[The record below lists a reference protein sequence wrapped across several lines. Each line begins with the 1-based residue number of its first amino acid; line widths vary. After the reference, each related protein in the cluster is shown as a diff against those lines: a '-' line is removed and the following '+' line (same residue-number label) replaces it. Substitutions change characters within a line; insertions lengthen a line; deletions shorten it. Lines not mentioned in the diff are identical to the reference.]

1 MINEDLTL
9 AYMWVEPHL
18 ISSRVLFLSEEILS
32 EHSGTQDKHKFNIF
46 G

>member
-18 ISSRVLFLSEEILS
+18 ISSSFVPVGKGF
-32 EHSGTQDKHKFNIF
+32 K
-46 G
+46 